1 MKAMSIAETESGR
14 PLAGGSEVFL
24 WRFQRSLEMG
34 FGTGLADRIAATQI
48 DLHELERLISWGC
61 RRRTAYRILRP

>member
-1 MKAMSIAETESGR
+1 MSVAETESGQSIGE
-14 PLAGGSEVFL
+14 ASEVFL
-24 WRFQRSLEMG
+24 WRFQRSLDMG
-34 FGTGLADRIAATQI
+34 FGRGLADQIAATQI